1 MGSLTSLFARL
12 AIVGALFLALAGPAA
27 AAPCWKS
34 VVLDWSADGSVDK
47 TYPLACYH
55 QAIAHL
61 QPDLKLYSSASDDIR
76 RALQNV
82 VTTNNETAT
91 TAAVTTTPAPTTPEP
106 TPTTAPT
113 PTAETPTTPEPA
125 PVTTE
130 QTTTEQAPV
139 EQQPKP
145 KPKPV
150 AVAVV
155 ATDSGSSVPLPLL
168 VLGGIAILLVA
179 AGVAGMIWR
188 RSHGDPPGTA

>member
-1 MGSLTSLFARL
+1 MRRLISLFTRL
-12 AIVGALFLALAGPAA
+12 AIVGALFLVLAGPAGA

-47 TYPLACYH
+47 TYPIACYH

-76 RALQNV
+76 RALQAV
-82 VTTNNETAT
+82 VTTNSEPET
-91 TAAVTTTPAPTTPEP
+91 TAPVTTTPEP
-106 TPTTAPT
+106 TPAPDPTPTTETPTTTAAPT
-113 PTAETPTTPEPA
+113 PT
-125 PVTTE
+125 TTE
-130 QTTTEQAPV
+130 QTTTEKAPV
-139 EQQPKP
+139 KQPKPQP

-168 VLGGIAILLVA
+168 VL
-179 AGVAGMIWR
+179 
-188 RSHGDPPGTA
+188 